1 MPPTLENLEEL
12 AFGIA
17 KAIRMTNQETYTVK
31 SACEGVVTTDKGT
44 GKRVSTNV
52 ESTGGSA
59 LDWFYH
65 QLHAKYSYQIKLR
78 DKGMYG
84 FLLPAEHIVPTGR
97 EIFNSVLVLGHFLLG
112 DRANGMEWSFIPGS
126 ESEEMGDG
134 SSSTFGPLSF
144 DQNEE
149 DSETLDDERDYY
161 SVVEEDVYEDEGWGL
176 W

>member
-1 MPPTLENLEEL
+1 
-12 AFGIA
+12 
-17 KAIRMTNQETYTVK
+17 MTNQESYTVK
-31 SACEGVVTTDKGT
+31 SACEGVVTTDKNGQ
-44 GKRVSTNV
+44 RVSTNV

-84 FLLPAEHIVPTGR
+84 FLLPPEHIVPTGR

-112 DRANGMEWSFIPGS
+112 ERANDFEWSFIPGS
-126 ESEEMGDG
+126 ESTAEKEDD
-134 SSSTFGPLSF
+134 SSRTFDHLFF
-144 DQNEE
+144 DMNEQE
-149 DSETLDDERDYY
+149 LEKPDDEHDYFT
-161 SVVEEDVYEDEGWGL
+161 VVEDDVYQDEGWGL